1 MEELFAALE
10 QAVSDYRQAIEECER
25 KRRPMDGLFG
35 LGYRIQDDPCHDRL
49 DQQVKQAV
57 DAICAAGPAPADAER
72 AVRLLLRDD
81 AQTWPEAARLML
93 RAIQRHSLPLI
104 PLLPPA
110 AAAALLREYAARYKR
125 WDRLPVQQ
133 QVYLALKARA

>member
-1 MEELFAALE
+1 
-10 QAVSDYRQAIEECER
+10 
-25 KRRPMDGLFG
+25 MDGLFG